1 VIAYVLPD
9 DEPRD
14 PVPGGRE
21 LLQSRSGGRPGSG
34 AERGHRPG
42 TAEVLGRVGRAAC
55 RAKTGADA
63 SFARLDAVSDVAG
76 RVRELLAE
84 ARARPPHAA
93 PPPQPPSARRACAAR
108 RHAPAPMRPPTYRGS
123 WQWD

>member
-1 VIAYVLPD
+1 VSLRPTSARDRAVIAYVLPD

-84 ARARPPHAA
+84 ARARPPPP
-93 PPPQPPSARRACAAR
+93 PPPQLYGLY
-108 RHAPAPMRPPTYRGS
+108 T
-123 WQWD
+123 